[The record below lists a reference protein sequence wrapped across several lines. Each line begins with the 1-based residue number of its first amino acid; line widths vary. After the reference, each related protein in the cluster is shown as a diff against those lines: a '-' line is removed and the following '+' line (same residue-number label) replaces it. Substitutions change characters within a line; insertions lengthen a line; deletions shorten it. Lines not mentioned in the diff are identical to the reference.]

1 MNMMEVIETIN
12 KKELNKNREGAISND
27 EVNTFLERE
36 YSF

>member
-1 MNMMEVIETIN
+1 MNMMEIIETIN
-12 KKELNKNREGAISND
+12 KKELNKNRGAISND